1 MAESAKIGYWLF
13 KQEPACYSYADLE
26 HDGGTEW
33 DGVSN
38 ALALKHLRQVK
49 AGDCVL
55 FYHTGKERAV
65 VGEMVVVG
73 VGGGEPSAVKVAP
86 VRRLT
91 PVTLATI
98 KGDSLLREW
107 DLVRLPRL
115 SVVPTSERQW
125 KRILELSQEG
135 SGPAVSK

>member
-1 MAESAKIGYWLF
+1 MAESAKIGYRLF

-26 HDGGTEW
+26 HDGATEW

-38 ALALKHLRQVK
+38 ALALKHLRQVR

-73 VGGGEPSAVKVAP
+73 VGELSSVKVAP
-86 VRRLT
+86 VRRLA

-125 KRILELSQEG
+125 KRVLELSQEG